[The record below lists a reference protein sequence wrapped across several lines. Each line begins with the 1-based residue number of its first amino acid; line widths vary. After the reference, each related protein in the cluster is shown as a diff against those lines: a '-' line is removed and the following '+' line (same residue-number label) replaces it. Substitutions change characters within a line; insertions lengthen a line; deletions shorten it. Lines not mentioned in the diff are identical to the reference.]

1 MERRAQK
8 TLRSVHRGNAEA
20 SQKEEAW
27 EVSVGGRYRHLMG
40 RNSPIQAW
48 KKKKT
53 WKLFEEIRRACIRLG
68 TSVIGSRS

>member
-1 MERRAQK
+1 MADTGAGTRLMERRAQK

-48 KKKKT
+48 KKKKN
-53 WKLFEEIRRACIRLG
+53 LE
-68 TSVIGSRS
+68 VV